1 MGTRD
6 SATVP
11 LLLLDV
17 DGVLCPF
24 EGALPNTRRVGP
36 EGYRRVELEAD
47 SGAIEGFLWVSDANS
62 ERLKRLEEVFEIVWA
77 TGWADIA
84 NRVIGPLHAL
94 DELPVVEFGGDLTG
108 PTWKLPSIAAY
119 VGDERPCAWVDDD
132 LGEDAER
139 WAEQRPGPTLLART
153 EPHLGLTE
161 EVTELCLRFAASC
174 RTGSGDGTAAR

>member
-1 MGTRD
+1 MATR
-6 SATVP
+6 ATVP

-24 EGALPNTRRVGP
+24 EGTLPNTRRVGP
-36 EGYRRVELEAD
+36 EGYRRVELDPD

-62 ERLKRLEEVFEIVWA
+62 DRLKRLDDVFEIVWA
-77 TGWADIA
+77 TGWADVA
-84 NRVIGPLHAL
+84 NGVIGPLHAL

-108 PTWKLPSIAAY
+108 PTWKLPSVAAY
-119 VGDERPCAWVDDD
+119 VGEERPCAWVDDD

-139 WAEQRPGPTLLART
+139 WAEQRRGPTLLART

-161 EVTELCLRFAASC
+161 EVTERCLQFAASC
-174 RTGSGDGTAAR
+174 RTGSRDGSADR